1 MANVYK
7 RGFFVQEDY
16 WLAVRGCSK
25 KVQGEVIGALAR
37 LFFEGEDSAESL
49 KGTSQSLYYALRER
63 VLIARTKSNARGCYQ
78 KGDQKGNQ
86 KGDQKGNQKGDQKGN
101 QKGDQKVDQKVDQ
114 NAILLAK
121 SESESEISTY
131 SSPLST
137 PQPTKESPTP
147 RALFIGEA
155 LKVFTEVTGR
165 ACLIPSAE
173 VSFDLTKIFDAG
185 YSIDDVRMVCELKQ
199 AEWGADQKRQKW
211 LRPHTLF
218 GAKFEGYLAA
228 AKADPAKEERDA
240 AAKFADAI

>member
-25 KVQGEVIGALAR
+25 KVQGEVMGALAR

-49 KGTSQSLYYALRER
+49 KGTSQSLYYAMRER
-63 VLIARTKSNARGCYQ
+63 VLIARTKSTARG
-78 KGDQKGNQ
+78 GDQKGN
-86 KGDQKGNQKGDQKGN
+86 
-101 QKGDQKVDQKVDQ
+101 QKVDQKVDQ
-114 NAILLAK
+114 NPILLAK
-121 SESESEISTY
+121 SESESEISTCN
-131 SSPLST
+131 SPLST
-137 PQPTKESPTP
+137 PQPTKGAPTP

-185 YSIDDVRMVCELKQ
+185 YSIDDVRMVCAQQQ
-199 AEWGADQKRQKW
+199 AEWGADPKRQKW

-218 GAKFEGYLAA
+218 GEKFEGYLAA
-228 AKADPAKEERDA
+228 AKADTAKEERDA

>member
-1 MANVYK
+1 MASNYK

-63 VLIARTKSNARGCYQ
+63 VLIARTKSNARG
-78 KGDQKGNQ
+78 GDQKV
-86 KGDQKGNQKGDQKGN
+86 D
-101 QKGDQKVDQKVDQ
+101 QKGDQKVDQ
-114 NAILLAK
+114 NPILLAK
-121 SESESEISTY
+121 SESESEISTCN
-131 SSPLST
+131 SPLST
-137 PQPTKESPTP
+137 PQPTMKAPTP
-147 RALFIGEA
+147 RVMFIGEA
-155 LKVFTEVTGR
+155 LEVFTEVTGR

-173 VSFDLTKIFDAG
+173 VSFDLKKIFDAG
-185 YSIDDVRMVCELKQ
+185 YSIDDVRLVCEQQQ
-199 AEWGADQKRQKW
+199 AEWGADPKRQKW

-218 GAKFEGYLAA
+218 GEKFEGYLAA
-228 AKADPAKEERDA
+228 AKAGTAKEERDA

>member
-7 RGFFVQEDY
+7 RGFFVQEDF

-49 KGTSQSLYYALRER
+49 KGTSQSLYYAMRER
-63 VLIARTKSNARGCYQ
+63 VLIARTKSSARG
-78 KGDQKGNQ
+78 GDQKGNQ
-86 KGDQKGNQKGDQKGN
+86 KGDQKG
-101 QKGDQKVDQKVDQ
+101 DQKVDQ
-114 NAILLAK
+114 NPILLAK
-121 SESESEISTY
+121 SESESEISTCN
-131 SSPLST
+131 SPIST
-137 PQPTKESPTP
+137 PQPTKGAPTP

-185 YSIDDVRMVCELKQ
+185 YSIDDVRLVCEQQQ
-199 AEWGADQKRQKW
+199 AEWGADPKRQKW

-218 GAKFEGYLAA
+218 GEKFEGYLAA
-228 AKADPAKEERDA
+228 AKADTAKEERDA

>member
-16 WLAVRGCSK
+16 WLAVRTCSK
-25 KVQGEVIGALAR
+25 KVQGEVMGALAR

-49 KGTSQSLYYALRER
+49 KGTSQSLYYAMRER
-63 VLIARTKSNARGCYQ
+63 VLIARTKSNARG
-78 KGDQKGNQ
+78 
-86 KGDQKGNQKGDQKGN
+86 GDQKGN
-101 QKGDQKVDQKVDQ
+101 QKGDQKVDQ
-114 NAILLAK
+114 NPILLAK

-131 SSPLST
+131 SSPIST
-137 PQPTKESPTP
+137 PQPTKEAPTP

-185 YSIDDVRMVCELKQ
+185 YSIDDVRMVCEQQQ
-199 AEWGADQKRQKW
+199 AEWGADPKRQKW

-218 GAKFEGYLAA
+218 GEKFEGYLAA
-228 AKADPAKEERDA
+228 AKAGTAKEERDA

>member
-1 MANVYK
+1 MASNYK
-7 RGFFVQEDY
+7 RGFFVQEDF
-16 WLAVRGCSK
+16 WLAVRGCSR
-25 KVQGEVIGALAR
+25 KVQGEVMGALAL

-49 KGTSQSLYYALRER
+49 KGTSQSLYYAMRER
-63 VLIARTKSNARGCYQ
+63 VLIARTKSNARG
-78 KGDQKGNQ
+78 
-86 KGDQKGNQKGDQKGN
+86 GDQKGN
-101 QKGDQKVDQKVDQ
+101 QKGDQKVDQ
-114 NAILLAK
+114 NAVLLAK

-131 SSPLST
+131 NLPNST
-137 PQPTKESPTP
+137 PQPIKESPTP

-185 YSIDDVRMVCELKQ
+185 YSIGDVRMVCEQQQ
-199 AEWGADQKRQKW
+199 AEWGADPKRQKW

-218 GAKFEGYLAA
+218 GQKFEGYLAA
-228 AKADPAKEERDA
+228 AKAGTAKEERDA

>member
-25 KVQGEVIGALAR
+25 KVQGEVMGALAR
-37 LFFEGEDSAESL
+37 LFFEGEDSAEAL
-49 KGTSQSLYYALRER
+49 KGTSQSLYYAMRER
-63 VLIARTKSNARGCYQ
+63 VLIARTKSNARG
-78 KGDQKGNQ
+78 GDQKGN
-86 KGDQKGNQKGDQKGN
+86 
-101 QKGDQKVDQKVDQ
+101 QKVDQKVDQ

-131 SSPLST
+131 SPPHSA

-185 YSIDDVRMVCELKQ
+185 YSIDDVRMVCEQQQ
-199 AEWGADQKRQKW
+199 AEWGADPKRQKW

-218 GAKFEGYLAA
+218 GEKFEGYLAA
-228 AKADPAKEERDA
+228 AKAGTAKEERDA

>member
-49 KGTSQSLYYALRER
+49 KGTSQSLYYAMRER
-63 VLIARTKSNARGCYQ
+63 VLIARTKSSARGGDQ
-78 KGDQKGNQ
+78 KGDQKG
-86 KGDQKGNQKGDQKGN
+86 DR
-101 QKGDQKVDQKVDQ
+101 KVDQ
-114 NAILLAK
+114 NPILLAK

-131 SSPLST
+131 NTPIST
-137 PQPTKESPTP
+137 PQPTKEAPTP

-185 YSIDDVRMVCELKQ
+185 YSIDDVRMVCEQQQ
-199 AEWGADQKRQKW
+199 AEWGADPKRQKW

-218 GAKFEGYLAA
+218 GEKFEGYLAA
-228 AKADPAKEERDA
+228 AKAGTAKEERDA
-240 AAKFADAI
+240 AASFSFAAR

>member
-1 MANVYK
+1 MAGNYK
-7 RGFFVQEDY
+7 RGFFVQEDF
-16 WLAVRGCSK
+16 WLAVRGCSR
-25 KVQGEVIGALAR
+25 KVQGEVMGALAL

-49 KGTSQSLYYALRER
+49 KGTSQSLYYAMRER
-63 VLIARTKSNARGCYQ
+63 VLIARTKSNARG
-78 KGDQKGNQ
+78 
-86 KGDQKGNQKGDQKGN
+86 GDQKGN

-114 NAILLAK
+114 NLDLLAK
-121 SESESEISTY
+121 SKSESEISTCN
-131 SSPLST
+131 SPLST

-155 LKVFTEVTGR
+155 LRVFTEVTGR

-185 YSIDDVRMVCELKQ
+185 YSIDDVRLVCEQQQ
-199 AEWGADQKRQKW
+199 AEWGADPKRQKW

-218 GAKFEGYLAA
+218 GEKFEGYLAA
-228 AKADPAKEERDA
+228 AKAGTAKEERDA

>member
-1 MANVYK
+1 MAGNYK
-7 RGFFVQEDY
+7 RGFFIQEDF
-16 WLAVRGCSK
+16 WLAVRGCSR
-25 KVQGEVIGALAR
+25 KVQGEVMGALAL

-49 KGTSQSLYYALRER
+49 KGTSQGLYYAMRER
-63 VLIARTKSNARGCYQ
+63 VLIARTKSNARG
-78 KGDQKGNQ
+78 GDQR
-86 KGDQKGNQKGDQKGN
+86 GN
-101 QKGDQKVDQKVDQ
+101 QKGDQKVDQ
-114 NAILLAK
+114 NPILLAK
-121 SESESEISTY
+121 SESESEISTCN
-131 SSPLST
+131 SPLSA

-185 YSIDDVRMVCELKQ
+185 YSIDDVRMVCESKQ
-199 AEWGADQKRQKW
+199 AEWGSDPKRQQW

-228 AKADPAKEERDA
+228 AKAGTAKEERDA

>member
-49 KGTSQSLYYALRER
+49 KGTSQSLYYAMRER
-63 VLIARTKSNARGCYQ
+63 VLIARTKSTARG
-78 KGDQKGNQ
+78 
-86 KGDQKGNQKGDQKGN
+86 GDQKGN
-101 QKGDQKVDQKVDQ
+101 QKGDQKVDQ
-114 NAILLAK
+114 NPILLAK
-121 SESESEISTY
+121 SESEISTY
-131 SSPLST
+131 SSPISA
-137 PQPTKESPTP
+137 PQPTKGAPTP

-185 YSIDDVRMVCELKQ
+185 YSIDDVRMVCEQQQ
-199 AEWGADQKRQKW
+199 AEWGADPKRQKW

-218 GAKFEGYLAA
+218 GEKFEGYLAA
-228 AKADPAKEERDA
+228 AKAGTAKEERDA

>member
-16 WLAVRGCSK
+16 WLAVRGQSN
-25 KVQGEVIGALAR
+25 KVQGEVLGALAR

-49 KGTSQSLYYALRER
+49 KGTSQSLYYAMRER
-63 VLIARTKSNARGCYQ
+63 VLIARTKSNARG
-78 KGDQKGNQ
+78 GD
-86 KGDQKGNQKGDQKGN
+86 
-101 QKGDQKVDQKVDQ
+101 QKGDQKVDQKGDQKVDQ
-114 NAILLAK
+114 NPILLAK

-131 SSPLST
+131 DSPIST
-137 PQPTKESPTP
+137 PQPTMKAPTP

-185 YSIDDVRMVCELKQ
+185 YSIDDVRMVCEQQQ
-199 AEWGADQKRQKW
+199 AEWGADPKRQKW

-218 GAKFEGYLAA
+218 GEKFEGYLAA
-228 AKADPAKEERDA
+228 AKAGTAKEERDA

>member
-1 MANVYK
+1 MASNYK
-7 RGFFVQEDY
+7 RGFFVQEDF
-16 WLAVRGCSK
+16 WLAVRGCSR
-25 KVQGEVIGALAR
+25 KVQGEVMGALAL
-37 LFFEGEDSAESL
+37 LFFEGEDSAECL
-49 KGTSQSLYYALRER
+49 KGTSQSLYYAMRER
-63 VLIARTKSNARGCYQ
+63 VLIARTKSNARGGDQ

-86 KGDQKGNQKGDQKGN
+86 KGDQNLD
-101 QKGDQKVDQKVDQ
+101 
-114 NAILLAK
+114 LLAK
-121 SESESEISTY
+121 SESESEISTCN
-131 SSPLST
+131 SPLST

-185 YSIDDVRMVCELKQ
+185 YSIDDVRLVCEQQQ
-199 AEWGADQKRQKW
+199 AEWGADPKRQKW

-218 GAKFEGYLAA
+218 GEKFEGYLAA
-228 AKADPAKEERDA
+228 AKAGTAKEERDA

>member
-37 LFFEGEDSAESL
+37 LYFEGEDSAEAL
-49 KGTSQSLYYALRER
+49 KGTSQSLYYAMRER
-63 VLIARTKSNARGCYQ
+63 VLIARTKSNARG
-78 KGDQKGNQ
+78 GDQKGNQ
-86 KGDQKGNQKGDQKGN
+86 KGDR
-101 QKGDQKVDQKVDQ
+101 KVDQ

-121 SESESEISTY
+121 SESKSEISTY
-131 SSPLST
+131 NPPLST

-185 YSIDDVRMVCELKQ
+185 YSIDDVRLVCEQQQ
-199 AEWGADQKRQKW
+199 AEWGADPKRQKW

-218 GAKFEGYLAA
+218 GEKFEGYLAA
-228 AKADPAKEERDA
+228 AKAGTAKEASDA
-240 AAKFADAI
+240 AARFADAI

>member
-1 MANVYK
+1 MASNYK
-7 RGFFVQEDY
+7 RGFFVQEDF
-16 WLAVRGCSK
+16 WLAVRGCSR
-25 KVQGEVIGALAR
+25 KVQGEVMGALAL

-49 KGTSQSLYYALRER
+49 KGTSQSLYYAMRER
-63 VLIARTKSNARGCYQ
+63 VLIARTKSNARG
-78 KGDQKGNQ
+78 GDQKGNQ
-86 KGDQKGNQKGDQKGN
+86 KG
-101 QKGDQKVDQKVDQ
+101 DQKVDQ

-131 SSPLST
+131 DPPLST
-137 PQPTKESPTP
+137 PQPTKEAPTP

-185 YSIDDVRMVCELKQ
+185 YSIDDVRMVCEQQQ
-199 AEWGADQKRQKW
+199 AEWGAGPKRQKW

-218 GAKFEGYLAA
+218 GEKFEGYLAA

>member
-16 WLAVRGCSK
+16 WLAVRGQSN
-25 KVQGEVIGALAR
+25 KVQGEVLGALAR

-63 VLIARTKSNARGCYQ
+63 VLIARTKSNARG
-78 KGDQKGNQ
+78 
-86 KGDQKGNQKGDQKGN
+86 
-101 QKGDQKVDQKVDQ
+101 GDQKVDQKVDQ
-114 NAILLAK
+114 KGDQKVDQNPILLAK

-131 SSPLST
+131 DLTPST
-137 PQPTKESPTP
+137 PQPTKEQPAP

-185 YSIDDVRMVCELKQ
+185 YSIDDVRLVCESKQ
-199 AEWGADQKRQKW
+199 AEWGADPKRQKW

-218 GAKFEGYLAA
+218 GEKFEGYLAA

>member
-16 WLAVRGCSK
+16 WLAVRGQSN
-25 KVQGEVIGALAR
+25 KVQGEVLGALAR
-37 LFFEGEDSAESL
+37 LFFEGEDSAGSL

-63 VLIARTKSNARGCYQ
+63 VLIARTKSNARG
-78 KGDQKGNQ
+78 GD
-86 KGDQKGNQKGDQKGN
+86 
-101 QKGDQKVDQKVDQ
+101 QKGDQKVDQKGDQKVDQ
-114 NAILLAK
+114 NPILLAK
-121 SESESEISTY
+121 SESEISTCN
-131 SSPLST
+131 STLST
-137 PQPTKESPTP
+137 PQPTKERPTP

-173 VSFDLTKIFDAG
+173 VSFDLTKVFDAG
-185 YSIDDVRMVCELKQ
+185 YSIDDVRLVCESKQ
-199 AEWGADQKRQKW
+199 AEWGEDPKRQQW

>member
-1 MANVYK
+1 MASNYK
-7 RGFFVQEDY
+7 RGFFVQEDF
-16 WLAVRGCSK
+16 WLAVRGCTR
-25 KVQGEVIGALAR
+25 KVQGEVMGALAL

-49 KGTSQSLYYALRER
+49 KGTSQSLYYAMRER
-63 VLIARTKSNARGCYQ
+63 VLIARTKSNARG
-78 KGDQKGNQ
+78 GDQKGNQ
-86 KGDQKGNQKGDQKGN
+86 KGN
-101 QKGDQKVDQKVDQ
+101 QKVDQ
-114 NAILLAK
+114 NPILLAK

-131 SSPLST
+131 SSPISA
-137 PQPTKESPTP
+137 PQPTKGAPTP

-185 YSIDDVRMVCELKQ
+185 YSIDDVRLVCEQQQ
-199 AEWGADQKRQKW
+199 AEWGADPKRQKW

-218 GAKFEGYLAA
+218 GEKFEGYLAA
-228 AKADPAKEERDA
+228 AKAGTAKEERDA

>member
-7 RGFFVQEDY
+7 RGFFVQEDF

-49 KGTSQSLYYALRER
+49 KGTSQSLYYAMRER
-63 VLIARTKSNARGCYQ
+63 VLIARTKSSARGGDQRGDQ
-78 KGDQKGNQ
+78 KGDQKGY
-86 KGDQKGNQKGDQKGN
+86 
-101 QKGDQKVDQKVDQ
+101 Q
-114 NAILLAK
+114 NPILLAK
-121 SESESEISTY
+121 SESESEISTC

-137 PQPTKESPTP
+137 PQPTKESLTP
-147 RALFIGEA
+147 RVLFIGNA
-155 LKVFTEVTGR
+155 LRVFTEVTGR

-185 YSIDDVRMVCELKQ
+185 YSIDDVRLVCELKK
-199 AEWGADQKRQKW
+199 AEWGADPKRQKW

-218 GAKFEGYLAA
+218 GEKFEGYLAA
-228 AKADPAKEERDA
+228 AKAGTAKEERDA

>member
-16 WLAVRGCSK
+16 WLAVRGQSN
-25 KVQGEVIGALAR
+25 KVQGEVLGALAR
-37 LFFEGEDSAESL
+37 LFFEGEDSAGSL

-63 VLIARTKSNARGCYQ
+63 VLIARTKSNARGC
-78 KGDQKGNQ
+78 D
-86 KGDQKGNQKGDQKGN
+86 QKGDQKGN

-121 SESESEISTY
+121 SESEISTY

>member
-25 KVQGEVIGALAR
+25 KVQGEVMGALAR
-37 LFFEGEDSAESL
+37 LFFEGEDSAECL
-49 KGTSQSLYYALRER
+49 KGTSQSLYYAMRER
-63 VLIARTKSNARGCYQ
+63 VLIARTKSNARG
-78 KGDQKGNQ
+78 GDQR
-86 KGDQKGNQKGDQKGN
+86 GN
-101 QKGDQKVDQKVDQ
+101 QKGDQKVDQ
-114 NAILLAK
+114 NPILLAK

-131 SSPLST
+131 SSPIST

-155 LKVFTEVTGR
+155 LRVFTEVTGR

-185 YSIDDVRMVCELKQ
+185 YSIDDVRLVCEQQQ
-199 AEWGADQKRQKW
+199 AEWGADPKRQKW

-218 GAKFEGYLAA
+218 GEKFEGYLAA
-228 AKADPAKEERDA
+228 AKAGTAKEERDA

>member
-1 MANVYK
+1 MASNYK
-7 RGFFVQEDY
+7 RGFFVQEDF
-16 WLAVRGCSK
+16 WLAVRGYSR
-25 KVQGEVIGALAR
+25 KVQGEVMGALAL

-49 KGTSQSLYYALRER
+49 KGTSQSLYYAMRER
-63 VLIARTKSNARGCYQ
+63 VLIARTKSNARG
-78 KGDQKGNQ
+78 GDQKGNQ
-86 KGDQKGNQKGDQKGN
+86 RG
-101 QKGDQKVDQKVDQ
+101 DQKVDQ

-131 SSPLST
+131 NPPLST
-137 PQPTKESPTP
+137 PQPTKGSPTP

-173 VSFDLTKIFDAG
+173 VTFDLTKVFDAG
-185 YSIDDVRMVCELKQ
+185 YTVDDVRLVCELKQ
-199 AEWGADQKRQKW
+199 AEWGADPKRQQW

-218 GAKFEGYLAA
+218 GEKFEGYLAA
-228 AKADPAKEERDA
+228 AKAGTAKEERDA

>member
-16 WLAVRGCSK
+16 WLAVRGQSNK
-25 KVQGEVIGALAR
+25 AQGEVLGALVR

-63 VLIARTKSNARGCYQ
+63 VLIARTKSTARG
-78 KGDQKGNQ
+78 GD
-86 KGDQKGNQKGDQKGN
+86 
-101 QKGDQKVDQKVDQ
+101 QKGDQKVDQKGDQKVDQ

-121 SESESEISTY
+121 SESESESEISTY
-131 SSPLST
+131 DLTPST
-137 PQPTKESPTP
+137 PQPTKERPAP

-199 AEWGADQKRQKW
+199 AEWGADPKRQQW

-218 GAKFEGYLAA
+218 GEKFEGYLAA
-228 AKADPAKEERDA
+228 AKAGTAKEERDA

>member
-1 MANVYK
+1 MASNYK
-7 RGFFVQEDY
+7 RGFFVQEDF
-16 WLAVRGCSK
+16 WLAVRGCSR
-25 KVQGEVIGALAR
+25 KVQGEVMGALAL

-49 KGTSQSLYYALRER
+49 KGTSQSLYYAMRER
-63 VLIARTKSNARGCYQ
+63 VLIARTKSNARG
-78 KGDQKGNQ
+78 
-86 KGDQKGNQKGDQKGN
+86 GDQKGN
-101 QKGDQKVDQKVDQ
+101 QKGDQKVDQ
-114 NAILLAK
+114 NPILLAK

-131 SSPLST
+131 SSPIST
-137 PQPTKESPTP
+137 PQPTKGAPTP

-185 YSIDDVRMVCELKQ
+185 YSIDDVRMVCEQQQ
-199 AEWGADQKRQKW
+199 AEWGADPKRQKW

-218 GAKFEGYLAA
+218 GEKFEGYLAA
-228 AKADPAKEERDA
+228 AKADTAKEERDA

>member
-37 LFFEGEDSAESL
+37 LFFEGEDSAECL
-49 KGTSQSLYYALRER
+49 KGTSQSLYYAMRER
-63 VLIARTKSNARGCYQ
+63 VLIARTKSTARG
-78 KGDQKGNQ
+78 
-86 KGDQKGNQKGDQKGN
+86 GDQKGN
-101 QKGDQKVDQKVDQ
+101 QKGDQKVDQ
-114 NAILLAK
+114 NPILLAK
-121 SESESEISTY
+121 SESESESEISTY
-131 SSPLST
+131 SSPIST
-137 PQPTKESPTP
+137 PQPTKGAPTP

-185 YSIDDVRMVCELKQ
+185 YSIDDVRLVCEQQQ
-199 AEWGADQKRQKW
+199 AEWGADPKRQKW

-218 GAKFEGYLAA
+218 GEKFEGYLAA
-228 AKADPAKEERDA
+228 AKAGTAKEERDA

>member
-16 WLAVRGCSK
+16 WLAVRGQSN
-25 KVQGEVIGALAR
+25 KVQGEVLGALAR
-37 LFFEGEDSAESL
+37 LFFEGEDSADSL

-63 VLIARTKSNARGCYQ
+63 VLIARTKSNARG
-78 KGDQKGNQ
+78 
-86 KGDQKGNQKGDQKGN
+86 GDQKGN
-101 QKGDQKVDQKVDQ
+101 QKGDQKVDQ
-114 NAILLAK
+114 NPILLAK

-131 SSPLST
+131 SSPIST

-155 LKVFTEVTGR
+155 LRVFTEVTGR

-185 YSIDDVRMVCELKQ
+185 YSIDDVRMVCEQQQ
-199 AEWGADQKRQKW
+199 AEWGADPKRQKW
-211 LRPHTLF
+211 LRPSVESP
-218 GAKFEGYLAA
+218 G
-228 AKADPAKEERDA
+228 
-240 AAKFADAI
+240 

>member
-7 RGFFVQEDY
+7 RGFFVQEDF

-49 KGTSQSLYYALRER
+49 KGTSQSLYYAMRER
-63 VLIARTKSNARGCYQ
+63 VLIARTKSSARGGDQ
-78 KGDQKGNQ
+78 RGDQKGYQ
-86 KGDQKGNQKGDQKGN
+86 KGY
-101 QKGDQKVDQKVDQ
+101 Q
-114 NAILLAK
+114 NPILLAK
-121 SESESEISTY
+121 RESESEISTCN
-131 SSPLST
+131 SPLST
-137 PQPTKESPTP
+137 PQPTKKSPTP

-155 LKVFTEVTGR
+155 LRVFTEVTGR

-185 YSIDDVRMVCELKQ
+185 YSIDDVRLVCEQQQ
-199 AEWGADQKRQKW
+199 AEWGADPKRQKW

-218 GAKFEGYLAA
+218 GEKFEGYLAA
-228 AKADPAKEERDA
+228 AKAGTAKEERDA